1 MVYGQEFN
9 WHGSWSIVVIHKIL
23 RSLMGFVL
31 SIVTALTRRL
41 VAGKSGAR
49 NLAVMYMRVFERSLK
64 LTILK
69 IATGEEK
76 R

>member
-1 MVYGQEFN
+1 
-9 WHGSWSIVVIHKIL
+9 
-23 RSLMGFVL
+23 MGFVL